1 MNKRI
6 HSMDSV
12 PHGCTILKHSLGRSD
27 YYYRTSRRSL
37 RHIKEEKEPEKDVEN
52 EPALVNQNK
61 KKKGGFLGF
70 IDKIFTRKSS
80 KSSPTCL
87 HSKNTS
93 LKNQNNQK
101 IQEDFKSL

>member
-1 MNKRI
+1 M
-6 HSMDSV
+6 
-12 PHGCTILKHSLGRSD
+12 
-27 YYYRTSRRSL
+27 
-37 RHIKEEKEPEKDVEN
+37 RHIKEENESEKEVETKPEC
-52 EPALVNQNK
+52 VNQNK

-70 IDKIFTRKSS
+70 IDKIFTKKLSSS